1 MKKSVLVFGI
11 AAMLFV
17 GCKNNEKKNSPVE
30 ENAETV
36 DAYPPDG
43 NKMEALGDTSE
54 NSLDWAGVYKGTTP
68 CADCEGIKTVLELK
82 NDKTYILSQTYLGK
96 PSGENEFTQTG
107 SFAWNKEV
115 NIIRIRTETG
125 GFQFKVGE
133 NQLWMLAAK
142 GKIVEGDL
150 AEKYILKKTIQ

>member
-1 MKKSVLVFGI
+1 MKRIIMGFVIVTAVLF
-11 AAMLFV
+11 
-17 GCKNNEKKNSPVE
+17 GCKNGEKT
-30 ENAETV
+30 ENLLE
-36 DAYPPDG
+36 G
-43 NKMEALGDTSE
+43 TSE
-54 NSLDWAGVYKGTTP
+54 TIDSKAAEIDAHNSEDSLDWAGVYEGTTP
-68 CADCEGIKTVLELK
+68 CADCEGIKTVLQLK